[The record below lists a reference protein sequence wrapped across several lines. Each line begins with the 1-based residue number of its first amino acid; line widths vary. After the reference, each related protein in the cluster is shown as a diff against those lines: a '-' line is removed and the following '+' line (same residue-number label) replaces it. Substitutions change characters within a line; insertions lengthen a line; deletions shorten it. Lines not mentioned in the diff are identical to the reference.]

1 MIVLLIHALCKAQAA
16 LFAMLC
22 LMPQKPQAPFLSDRE
37 DVLLTRKHCVQ
48 ALDCCVE
55 IPQGGVVRSLNVH
68 VSGAIAVYEYT
79 RRHGFQSKASAA

>member
-1 MIVLLIHALCKAQAA
+1 MQSNGVVMVTERH
-16 LFAMLC
+16 
-22 LMPQKPQAPFLSDRE
+22 
-37 DVLLTRKHCVQ
+37 HVQ

-79 RRHGFQSKASAA
+79 RRHALQITSEATGLCESHCV

>member
-1 MIVLLIHALCKAQAA
+1 MGRSTSWELVVRNVECAVNRRCHYELKARWC
-16 LFAMLC
+16 M
-22 LMPQKPQAPFLSDRE
+22 
-37 DVLLTRKHCVQ
+37 Q

-79 RRHGFQSKASAA
+79 RRHGFS

>member
-1 MIVLLIHALCKAQAA
+1 
-16 LFAMLC
+16 MLRRW
-22 LMPQKPQAPFLSDRE
+22 LHMLNRM
-37 DVLLTRKHCVQ
+37 LGVQ

-79 RRHGFQSKASAA
+79 RRHGFQSKAAAA

>member
-1 MIVLLIHALCKAQAA
+1 MQSICMVMAMEQHHA
-16 LFAMLC
+16 
-22 LMPQKPQAPFLSDRE
+22 
-37 DVLLTRKHCVQ
+37 HVQ

-79 RRHGFQSKASAA
+79 RRHALQTTAEAAESCKSM